1 MKHDVPPYMFKVLM
15 NPLAFGVENKLFWT
29 NPTEWGLPGSSHS
42 FPGSPHSSVQ

>member
-15 NPLAFGVENKLFWT
+15 NPLAFGVEKFWT